1 MLKQIRQSLITR
13 LMMYFLIAG
22 LLLIILFGINIAH
35 GLRVHFKQ
43 EILPNIA
50 QYLNYITL
58 DIGSPPDLIK
68 AERLSDDL
76 SFELAIS
83 GPEIDWKSSAKL
95 PSLDNIDLER
105 GPEPYR
111 EFRVGHHRGNNFVV
125 LVLGDYEYMYVFG
138 RLFKGPRH
146 QRNAGIIIIILL
158 VLVVLFLLIRSSLKP
173 LKSIGKGVGDIARG
187 DLDKPITPDGSMEFK
202 RLSSG
207 INEMALQIKS
217 MLENKHQLLLAIS
230 HELRSPITRAKVNL
244 ELLEE
249 QSLKQALI
257 YDMNEMESLI
267 NQILESERLNQQHAV
282 LNITLFP
289 FHECVENIIL
299 KYFSNADISTDLEEL
314 DIMGDEIRLSL
325 LVKNLLDNAIKYS
338 IDGGRPPS
346 ITLQKEN
353 SNGVIKVEDSGCGIA
368 TEELDQITRPFYR
381 VDPARLRSNGGVGL
395 GLYLC
400 QLIVTAHKGTMTFN
414 SEVGKGTIV
423 EVMLPLNT

>member
-1 MLKQIRQSLITR
+1 
-13 LMMYFLIAG
+13 MMYFLIAG

-58 DIGSPPDLIK
+58 DIGSPPDLTIAK
-68 AERLSDDL
+68 RLSDDL
-76 SFELAIS
+76 SLELAIR
-83 GPEIDWKSSAKL
+83 GPDIDWKSSAKL
-95 PSLDNIDLER
+95 PSLDDLDLER

-125 LVLGDYEYMYVFG
+125 LVRGDYEYMYVFG

-146 QRNAGIIIIILL
+146 QRNAGVIFIILL
-158 VLVVLFLLIRSSLKP
+158 VLVILFLLIRSSLKP
-173 LKSIGKGVGDIARG
+173 LKSIGKGVSDIARG
-187 DLDKPITPDGSMEFK
+187 DLDKPITPGGSMEFK
-202 RLSSG
+202 RLSGG

-244 ELLEE
+244 ALLED
-249 QSLKQALI
+249 QDIKLALI
-257 YDMNEMESLI
+257 DDIDEMESLI
-267 NQILESERLNQQHAV
+267 NQILESERLNQQHAA

-289 FHECVENIIL
+289 IHKSIEDIIQ
-299 KYFSNADISTDLEEL
+299 KYFPNASISSSLKEAN
-314 DIMGDEIRLSL
+314 IMGDETRLSL
-325 LVKNLLDNAIKYS
+325 LIKNLLDNAIKYS
-338 IDGGRPPS
+338 TAGGLPPS
-346 ITLQKEN
+346 VTLEKDD
-353 SNGVIKVEDSGCGIA
+353 SNVFLRIKDSGCGIA
-368 TEELDQITRPFYR
+368 PEELDHITRPFYR
-381 VDPARLRSNGGVGL
+381 VDPARLRSSGGVGL

-400 QLIVTAHKGTMTFN
+400 QLIVTAHNAEMTFN

-423 EVMLPLNT
+423 EVTLPVNT